1 MKITARWRQG
11 RPGDENPVRD
21 PAPLL
26 HALAGGH
33 PCESPPDQMHTW
45 HHGIGREFVANCI
58 VSLINYHA
66 RMSFPACMCTHAWF
80 VHESEFLW
88 WPEVLLACVCKIWG
102 GRNIEQRLANGF
114 ASFHTWKTANKQ
126 SSSLTKFE
134 LKTFKM
140 TSSLGGMRSHAC
152 IMPAEFCGY

>member
-1 MKITARWRQG
+1 MSSCA
-11 RPGDENPVRD
+11 
-21 PAPLL
+21 
-26 HALAGGH
+26 
-33 PCESPPDQMHTW
+33 CESAFQ
-45 HHGIGREFVANCI
+45 C
-58 VSLINYHA
+58 
-66 RMSFPACMCTHAWF
+66 
-80 VHESEFLW
+80 LW

-140 TSSLGGMRSHAC
+140 SSSLGGMHSHAC
-152 IMPAEFCGY
+152 IMPAEFCRLSISNMHCARMHARLKCQPRGCGKGHDTTVLSKWLLSVMTAIRPDEHVPRQLNMHERLSWKMTCPF